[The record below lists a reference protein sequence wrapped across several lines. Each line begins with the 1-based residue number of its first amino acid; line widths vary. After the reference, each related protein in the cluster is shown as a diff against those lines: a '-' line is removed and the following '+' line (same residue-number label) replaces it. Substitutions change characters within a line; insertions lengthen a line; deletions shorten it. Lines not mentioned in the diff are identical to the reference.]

1 MRSRTGSGN
10 IRNIGKTRSQREE
23 GEISVRERTNKKR
36 QRVRK
41 RKRGRKRESRRL
53 ECVRVRER

>member
-41 RKRGRKRESRRL
+41 RGRKRESRRL